1 MSKGF
6 THETAVGA
14 SMAPQ
19 EAYSRL
25 KSGAHAQDSIAIRAL
40 EAVSELEYQWGVR
53 LENFKKG
60 EQIKTPYGKVIGW
73 EPEHW
78 EDPMVLYSPSED
90 HARKVFEKQKHR
102 STLKF
107 STVRNVQLIRRR
119 VSAPEVVD
127 SGHGLEGTE

>member
-1 MSKGF
+1 M
-6 THETAVGA
+6 ETYKPGA

-53 LENFKKG
+53 VENFKKG
-60 EQIKTPYGKVIGW
+60 EQIKNPYGKIIGW

-78 EDPMVLYSPSED
+78 GEPMVLYFSSED
-90 HARKVFEKQKHR
+90 HARKVFEKEKHR
-102 STLKF
+102 STLQF

-127 SGHGLEGTE
+127 SGPEFESSESPW

>member
-1 MSKGF
+1 M
-6 THETAVGA
+6 ETYKPRANMT
-14 SMAPQ
+14 SQ

-53 LENFKKG
+53 LENFKRG

-78 EDPMVLYSPSED
+78 EEPMVLYFSSED
-90 HARKVFEKQKHR
+90 HARKVFEKEKYR
-102 STLKF
+102 STLQF

-127 SGHGLEGTE
+127 SEPEYESSESPW